1 MASAQYSLLSEI
13 AIAALLAVSVN
24 GCGGTGVPVYPASGH
39 VEFADGT
46 RMTGGSVS
54 FRPVQAA
61 TGASARG
68 QIRPD
73 GTFTLTTFTPD
84 DGAALGRHQ
93 ALIVSA
99 LGGDRE
105 TPNPAQPQLD
115 PRFSNYDTSGLE
127 FEVTT
132 DAAQN
137 EFKIV
142 VDKVR

>member
-1 MASAQYSLLSEI
+1 MANTQYSSLSGI
-13 AIAALLAVSVN
+13 AIAALLAVCAG
-24 GCGGTGVPVYPASGH
+24 GCGGSGVPVYPASGH

-46 RMTGGSVS
+46 RMSGGSVS
-54 FRPVQAA
+54 FRPVQA
-61 TGASARG
+61 TMDASARG

-93 ALIVSA
+93 VLVVSA

-105 TPNPAQPQLD
+105 SPNPAQPRLD

-132 DAAQN
+132 DTAKN
-137 EFKIV
+137 EFKVI
-142 VDKVR
+142 VDKAR